1 MNKKIAIVTP
11 GGDAPGMNACI
22 RAVVRRATSCGFE
35 VIGVMN
41 GYQGLIDEPRPSYKK
56 RKGKFWVKQEEE
68 RGESI
73 IKMDART
80 VSGIIYHGGTILK
93 SSRCAEIKI
102 PSGLSKA
109 VQTLKK
115 NKVNFLVVI
124 GGDGSIKAA
133 EKISSADGGVSVI
146 CIPASIDNDI
156 YGTDETIG
164 FDTAID
170 TAVDAIDKI
179 RDTATSFDRVFIV
192 EVMGREHGFL
202 ALEIGL
208 ASGAEFVLVPEVKY
222 DTQRM
227 NKICDELKKDQKK
240 KKTSAIIVFA
250 EGVGDARNVAKQI
263 FDQTGIDVKVSNL
276 GYIQRGGNPSARSR
290 NLASRFGSAAVDL
303 ISQGYK
309 NRVIVLQKGK
319 ILRGGLPI
327 EKVIFGKKKI
337 DIETLELVE
346 KLAV

>member
-1 MNKKIAIVTP
+1 MNKKIAIVTS

-22 RAVVRRATSCGFE
+22 RAVVRRAESCGFE
-35 VIGVMN
+35 VVGVMN
-41 GYQGLIDEPRPSYKK
+41 GYQGLIDETL
-56 RKGKFWVKQEEE
+56 
-68 RGESI
+68 

-80 VSGIIYHGGTILK
+80 VSGIIQHGGTILK
-93 SSRCAEIKI
+93 SSRCAEIRT
-102 PSGLSKA
+102 PAGLSKA
-109 VQTLKK
+109 VRTLKK
-115 NKVNFLVVI
+115 NKIDFLVVI

-133 EKISSADGGVSVI
+133 ERISKYNISVV
-146 CIPASIDNDI
+146 CIPASIDNDVF
-156 YGTDETIG
+156 GTDETIG

-202 ALEIGL
+202 AAEIGL
-208 ASGAEFVLVPEVKY
+208 ASGAEFVLVPEIKY
-222 DTQRM
+222 EM

-240 KKTSAIIVFA
+240 KKTSAVIVFA
-250 EGVGDARNVAKQI
+250 EGCGDAKKVAKQI
-263 FDQTGIDVKVSNL
+263 LTLTGIDVKVSNL

-303 ISQGYK
+303 ISTGCK
-309 NRVIVLQKGK
+309 NRVVVLQKNEIK
-319 ILRGGLPI
+319 SLPI
-327 EKVIFGKKKI
+327 QKVISGKKKI
-337 DIETLELVE
+337 DTKTLKLVE

>member
-1 MNKKIAIVTP
+1 MNRRIAIVTP

-22 RAVVRRATSCGFE
+22 RAVVRRAVTHGFE
-35 VIGVMN
+35 VFGVLN
-41 GYQGLIDEPRPSYKK
+41 GYQGLIDETL
-56 RKGKFWVKQEEE
+56 
-68 RGESI
+68 

-80 VSGIIYHGGTILK
+80 VSGTIQHGGTMLK
-93 SSRCAEIKI
+93 SSRCAQIKT

-115 NKVNFLVVI
+115 NKIDFLVVI
-124 GGDGSIKAA
+124 GGDGSIRAA
-133 EKISSADGGVSVI
+133 AKISKNGFPAI
-146 CIPASIDNDI
+146 CIPASIDNDVF
-156 YGTDETIG
+156 GSDETIG

-202 ALEIGL
+202 AVEVGL

-222 DTQRM
+222 NIT
-227 NKICDELKKDQKK
+227 KICDELKKDQKK
-240 KKTSAIIVFA
+240 KKTSAVIVFA
-250 EGVGDARNVAKQI
+250 EGCGAANKVAKQI
-263 FDQTGIDVKVSNL
+263 FDRTKIDVKVSNL

-303 ISQGYK
+303 ITEGKK
-309 NRVIVLQKGK
+309 NIVVVLQKNEIK
-319 ILRGGLPI
+319 FLPLQ
-327 EKVIFGKKKI
+327 KAIFGKKKI
-337 DIETLELVE
+337 DAETLSLVE